1 MDYIFFDF
9 NGTIVDDVDIC
20 LNLLNVML
28 KKCGHKEVS
37 KDRYL
42 EIFTFPVKKYY
53 VLAGF
58 NFEKDNWEELAS
70 FFIDEYKKGNKNCKL
85 FFDIKKTLEKLK
97 KQNKHLYI
105 LSASEKNMLLDQLE
119 FYGIKDYFDE
129 ILGKDNIY
137 AEGKEKIGIDFMNK
151 MKLPKDKCVF
161 VGDTLHDGETGDAMG
176 INSYLIARGH
186 QSKNVLA
193 SSNKRVFDT
202 LEEIDFDID

>member
-20 LNLLNVML
+20 LDLLNVML
-28 KKCGHKEVS
+28 EKCGHEIVS
-37 KDRYL
+37 KERYL

-58 NFEKDNWEELAS
+58 DFEKDNWEELAN
-70 FFIDEYKKGNKNCKL
+70 FFIDEYKKGNKNCLL
-85 FFDIKKTLEKLK
+85 FSDIKETLDKLK

-105 LSASEKNMLLDQLE
+105 LSASEKTMLLNQLE

-137 AEGKEKIGIDFMNK
+137 ADGKEKMGIDFMKK
-151 MKLPKDKCVF
+151 MNLPREKCVF

-176 INSYLIARGH
+176 IKSYLISRGH
-186 QSKNVLA
+186 QSKEVLL
-193 SSNKRVFDT
+193 SSGKRVFDT
-202 LEEIDFDID
+202 LKEIDFDEE